1 VPKTAVVILNWNGRK
16 FLQQFLHSI
25 VLNSKNVA
33 DVIIA
38 DNASTDG
45 SVDFLRKEFP
55 DLTIIQNSRNEGFS
69 KGYNNALRSIQAD
82 YYILLNSD
90 IDVPPGWI
98 TPLIAMMERDKNIG
112 ICQPKIKSYSERE
125 KFEYAG
131 AAGGFIDKFGYP
143 FCRGRLFQSLETD
156 HGQYDREA
164 EIFWATGAC
173 MVVRASDFKRLG
185 GLDDDFFAHME
196 EIDLC
201 WRAKNQG
208 IKIMYCPH
216 SEVYHIGAGTL
227 PRKSA
232 LKTYLNI
239 RNNIMML
246 YKNLPR
252 KRLYVVLGLRCILDI
267 MAALK
272 FLVDGGIKD
281 FWAVFRAYWSF
292 YTRIRKHYHKR
303 KKLHQG
309 NVSNIYQGSIVI
321 EYFIKRKKRFSELNP
336 SRFST

>member
-1 VPKTAVVILNWNGRK
+1 VPKTAVVILNWNGSK
-16 FLQQFLHSI
+16 FLQQFLHGI
-25 VLNSKNVA
+25 IQNSKNVA

-45 SVDFLRKEFP
+45 SIEFLRKEFP
-55 DLTIIQNSRNEGFS
+55 DLTVIRNSRNEGFS
-69 KGYNNALRSIQAD
+69 KGYNEALRLIQAD

-90 IDVPPGWI
+90 IEVTPGWI
-98 TPLIAMMERDKNIG
+98 TPLITMMERDKSIA

-156 HGQYDREA
+156 HGQYDQEA

-173 MVVRASDFKRLG
+173 MAVRASNFKQLDG
-185 GLDDDFFAHME
+185 FDDDFFAHME

-216 SEVYHIGAGTL
+216 SEVFHIGAGTL

-252 KRLYVVLGLRCILDI
+252 KRLYIVLGLRCILDM

-292 YTRIRKHYHKR
+292 YSRIRRHYRKR
-303 KKLHQG
+303 KKLYHG
-309 NVSNIYQGSIVI
+309 NVSNIYRGSIVI
-321 EYFIKRKKRFSELNP
+321 EYFIKRKKRFTELDP